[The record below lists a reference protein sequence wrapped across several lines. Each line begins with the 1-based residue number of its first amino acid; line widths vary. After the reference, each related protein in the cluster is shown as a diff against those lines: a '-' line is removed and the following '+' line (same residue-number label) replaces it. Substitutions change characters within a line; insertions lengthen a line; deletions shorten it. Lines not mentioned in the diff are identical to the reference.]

1 MPPAMEIAPRVAL
14 DISPPRTATASPAS
28 GSSSVVVVSAARAG
42 PSGASA
48 CVRRAS
54 AARPAGWRCKFAAAV
69 ASDEE
74 MEARISQHQA
84 ERDDEWTTIEE
95 PVELDR
101 VLVEIDNEDTVIIDC
116 LALWVTNQ
124 LDDTDDEV
132 LWRADDII
140 RLLRWRQGDSLVVTN
155 EVGSGI
161 VPVNATARRFRDLL
175 GTVNQRFARG
185 ADRTLLC
192 VTGGVVPVVG
202 LEDL

>member
-1 MPPAMEIAPRVAL
+1 MFTLLTGGARSGKWSAGARRAAATGAPVSVLA
-14 DISPPRTATASPAS
+14 TATA
-28 GSSSVVVVSAARAG
+28 G
-42 PSGASA
+42 
-48 CVRRAS
+48 
-54 AARPAGWRCKFAAAV
+54 
-69 ASDEE
+69 DEE

-161 VPVNATARRFRDLL
+161 VPVNVTARRFRDLL

>member
-1 MPPAMEIAPRVAL
+1 
-14 DISPPRTATASPAS
+14 
-28 GSSSVVVVSAARAG
+28 
-42 PSGASA
+42 
-48 CVRRAS
+48 
-54 AARPAGWRCKFAAAV
+54 
-69 ASDEE
+69 